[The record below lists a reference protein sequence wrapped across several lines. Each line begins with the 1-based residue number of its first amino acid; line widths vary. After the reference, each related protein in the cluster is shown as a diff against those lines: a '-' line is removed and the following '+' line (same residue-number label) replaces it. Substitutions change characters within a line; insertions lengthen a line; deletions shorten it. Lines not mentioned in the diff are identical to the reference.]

1 MDRKTAVASQPRG
14 SSGTAG
20 MRKARQ
26 TQNRATLIRLVHVA
40 KRELV
45 QLGRLDEDSYRAT
58 LARIAGKSSSAELDV
73 SELTKVLDYFKGI
86 GFKVRS
92 KKAPPLETP
101 SRALALD
108 AESRKVR
115 ALWLFLHEL
124 GVVKNPSE
132 EALAGYVKRLT
143 GVDALQWTDAAQ
155 AERLIESLKKWAMRF
170 LPKIVASLADQ
181 AKTLQ
186 LQPQAAADLQHS
198 LTQAFERSTYDPM
211 RAAWEHLT
219 VVLKQGAQA

>member
-1 MDRKTAVASQPRG
+1 MKR
-14 SSGTAG
+14 
-20 MRKARQ
+20 ARQ

-40 KRELV
+40 KRELL

-58 LARIAGKSSSAELDV
+58 LARIAGKSSSADLDA
-73 SELTKVLDYFKGI
+73 SELTKVLDYFKSI

-92 KKAPPLETP
+92 KKAPPLEKP

-124 GVVKNPSE
+124 GIVKNPSE
-132 EALAGYVKRLT
+132 AALAGYAKRIT
-143 GVDALQWTDAAQ
+143 GVDALQWTDGGQ

-170 LPKIVASLADQ
+170 LPEIVSGLAKQ
-181 AKTLQ
+181 AQALQ
-186 LQPQAAADLQHS
+186 LQPQQALDLQHA
-198 LTQAFERSTYDPM
+198 LNQAFERRTYDPM
-211 RAAWEHLT
+211 QAAWAHLT
-219 VVLKQGAQA
+219 IVLKQGAQA